1 MSLLSKRWR
10 RLWTLVP
17 MLDFF
22 DQRDLDYLRK
32 PNGNKDRKG
41 FFKFVNECLRH
52 PYADTTITKF
62 KLKTEFYG
70 GSHRMDGWL
79 KFPVNKSVKELDLRV
94 NPTRSRYCLPS
105 AILCIRTLTL
115 LKLNGLQLICFPKVS
130 LSFLNV
136 LYLVNIEMND
146 QALNNLLLGCP
157 YLEQLHVNSCYGLL
171 KPQVLSL
178 SLKSLE
184 YFARGNE
191 TINVEATNL
200 HSLLYSGN
208 GKCNINLIGCAAIR
222 NLSFSYACLTS
233 PGFEDLISRLPLLES
248 LNLNSCYGSN
258 IKIMNQQL
266 KTLILGAALIGL
278 TYLRLQLMHTF
289 FYLSWLFEV

>member
-10 RLWTLVP
+10 RMWILVP
-17 MLDFF
+17 KLDLF

-32 PNGNKDRKG
+32 PNGNKDRKK
-41 FFKFVNECLRH
+41 FFKFVNKCLRH
-52 PYADTTITKF
+52 PYADTTITNF

-105 AILCIRTLTL
+105 CIRTLTL
-115 LKLNGLQLICFPKVS
+115 HKLNGLQLINFHK
-130 LSFLNV
+130 
-136 LYLVNIEMND
+136 
-146 QALNNLLLGCP
+146 
-157 YLEQLHVNSCYGLL
+157 LEQLHVNSCYGLL
-171 KPQVLSL
+171 NPQVLSL

-200 HSLLYSGN
+200 RSLLCSGN

-233 PGFEDLISRLPLLES
+233 PGFEDLILDVPS
-248 LNLNSCYGSN
+248 L
-258 IKIMNQQL
+258 
-266 KTLILGAALIGL
+266 
-278 TYLRLQLMHTF
+278 R
-289 FYLSWLFEV
+289 V